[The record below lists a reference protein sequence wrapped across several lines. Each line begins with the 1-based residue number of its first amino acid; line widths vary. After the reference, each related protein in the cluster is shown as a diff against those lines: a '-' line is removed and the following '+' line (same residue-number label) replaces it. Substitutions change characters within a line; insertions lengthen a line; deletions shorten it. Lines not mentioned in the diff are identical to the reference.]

1 MMTTEDKKK
10 KPFFNAGAELS
21 AKVNFT
27 QSADTENSTIYR
39 IWLFVKSKLFY
50 HKSQD

>member
-10 KPFFNAGAELS
+10 KPLFNAGAELS

-27 QSADTENSTIYR
+27 QSADAENSIINR
-39 IWLFVKSKLFY
+39 IWVFVKSKLFY
-50 HKSQD
+50 QKS